1 MQMGVG
7 LLMWAVVV
15 PASRERSVLE
25 QVSEGTCIS
34 VPLHRNLEEAD
45 GLSGPTPLDSGGA
58 VMKTATHVVTL
69 PLQVGIQ

>member
-1 MQMGVG
+1 MGGGSASKQGAFSVGVG
-7 LLMWAVVV
+7 Q
-15 PASRERSVLE
+15 R
-25 QVSEGTCIS
+25 GH
-34 VPLHRNLEEAD
+34 LHLGSFTQLEEAD